1 MHVHAQLSSLL
12 TFLCFFYQVASLVD
26 ELVCKTHVREQLDEL
41 AAEVRERLG
50 GAGKPASSAAT
61 IAAMNEVLFVTR
73 GFAGDIR

>member
-1 MHVHAQLSSLL
+1 M
-12 TFLCFFYQVASLVD
+12 D